1 MAQQRFSVWD
11 LVFVVFEVVALGG
24 AIYLFTRD
32 QVGVGLMAI
41 VAFIVGLVALTFGLF
56 RDSVPMPV
64 PVHVRASEA
73 TVRPQPPKRELPRD
87 SSGRRINWL
96 WTSAI
101 SGLCATT
108 VMSVILFCAY
118 GAMVG
123 IGSTAPGA
131 SQFQQWCAG
140 LVNNTLVRSAHTNL
154 VIALILDFCAGIAW
168 AILYG
173 AIFEPRL
180 PGRGVLK
187 GLTFAIIPWIFSLV
201 VFFPIAGVGVF
212 GLALSAGPLP
222 IIGNLILHAIYGA
235 SLGGIMAT
243 EGILADD
250 GQHIDAEEPHRL
262 ARMER
267 GMAIAII
274 PGLIIGGLIGGLG
287 AGSIAPGMSSASVT
301 ATGAIIGC
309 ATGVLLGS
317 FAGVTSKA

>member
-1 MAQQRFSVWD
+1 MAQRRFSVWD
-11 LVFVVFEVVALGG
+11 LVFVVFELVAAAG
-24 AIYLFTRD
+24 AAYLFLKD

-41 VAFIVGLVALTFGLF
+41 VAFIVGLAALGFGLF

-64 PVHVRASEA
+64 PVA
-73 TVRPQPPKRELPRD
+73 THQPRVLPEWKRRDLPRD
-87 SSGRRINWL
+87 GSGRRLNWL

-118 GAMVG
+118 GVLVG

-131 SQFQQWCAG
+131 SQFEQWCAG
-140 LVNNTLVRSAHTNL
+140 LVNNTLVRSAQTNL
-154 VIALILDFCAGIAW
+154 VVALILDFCAGIAW

-180 PGRGVLK
+180 PGRGLVK
-187 GLTFAIIPWIFSLV
+187 GLIFAIIPWIFSLL
-201 VFFPIAGVGVF
+201 VFFPIAGVGIF
-212 GLALSAGPLP
+212 GLGLSAGPLP
-222 IIGNLILHAIYGA
+222 IVGNLILHAIYGLT
-235 SLGGIMAT
+235 LGGIMET

-250 GQHIDAEEPHRL
+250 GERIDTEEPHRL

-274 PGLIIGGLIGGLG
+274 PGLIIGGLIGGFG
-287 AGSIAPGMSSASVT
+287 AASIAPGMSSAAVT

>member
-1 MAQQRFSVWD
+1 M
-11 LVFVVFEVVALGG
+11 VAVAG
-24 AIYLFTRD
+24 AVYLFLKD

-41 VAFIVGLVALTFGLF
+41 VAFIIGLAALTFGLL

-64 PVHVRASEA
+64 PTVARQPDLLPHVE
-73 TVRPQPPKRELPRD
+73 PRELPRD
-87 SSGRRINWL
+87 GGGRRLNWL
-96 WTSAI
+96 PVSAI

-118 GAMVG
+118 GVLVG
-123 IGSTAPGA
+123 IGSTGPG
-131 SQFQQWCAG
+131 SSLFERWCAG

-154 VIALILDFCAGIAW
+154 VIALILDFCAGIIW
-168 AILYG
+168 AIIYG
-173 AIFEPRL
+173 AFVEPRL
-180 PGRGVLK
+180 PSPSRIKGTIFTGMIK
-187 GLTFAIIPWIFSLV
+187 GLIFAAIPWIFSLV
-201 VFFPIAGVGVF
+201 VFFPIAGVGIF
-212 GLALSAGPLP
+212 GIGLHAGPLP
-222 IIGNLILHAIYGA
+222 IIGNLILHAIYGLA
-235 SLGGIMAT
+235 LGGMMAT

-250 GQHIDAEEPHRL
+250 GERIDSEEPHRL

-267 GMAIAII
+267 GMAAAII
-274 PGLIIGGLIGGLG
+274 PGLIIGGLIGGFG